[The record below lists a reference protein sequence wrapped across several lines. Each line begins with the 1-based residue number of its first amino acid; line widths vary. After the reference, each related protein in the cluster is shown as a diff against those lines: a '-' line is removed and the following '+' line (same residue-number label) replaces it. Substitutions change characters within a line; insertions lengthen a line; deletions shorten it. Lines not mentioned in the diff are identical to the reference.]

1 MSGSLAPDLEYEVL
15 SRLQGDGQPKGSG
28 AIWAELH
35 TIGISISPAT
45 VGRMLHRFGLRG
57 YTRRVGFRGRTLTET
72 GAKRLADLRQ
82 KRERTDW
89 ETLVVESA
97 RPKTVSELLD
107 VLVARRVIER
117 EIARLAA
124 LRATDNDVQALW
136 AALEAQANAVRERGM
151 AIDEDRHFHET
162 LAAASGNRLL
172 TATLRLIRRDR
183 ELQQLL
189 EELRQGHASGF
200 MVDHQSVVR
209 AVSRHDPAAA
219 EVAMS
224 RHIDH
229 LIEDVM
235 SYCRTRPEGF
245 QTEIAHMLAR
255 THSPEAAAH
264 GSRVSDAFT
273 ARAG

>member
-1 MSGSLAPDLEYEVL
+1 MSSGAPDLEYEVL
-15 SRLQGDGQPKGSG
+15 SRLRGDGQPRGSG
-28 AIWAELH
+28 SLWAELH
-35 TIGISISPAT
+35 ATGIGISPAT
-45 VGRMLHRFGLRG
+45 VGRMLHRFGLWG
-57 YTRRVGFRGRTLTET
+57 YTRRVGFRGRTLTER
-72 GAKRLADLRQ
+72 GIKRLAELQQ

-89 ETLVVESA
+89 ETLVVDSA
-97 RPKTVSELLD
+97 RPSTVGELLD

-124 LRATDNDVQALW
+124 LRATDDDVQALW
-136 AALEAQANAVRERGM
+136 AALDAQAKAVRERGM
-151 AIDEDRHFHET
+151 AIAEDRRFHET
-162 LAAASGNRLL
+162 LADASGNRLL
-172 TATLRLIRRDR
+172 AATLSLIRRDL

-200 MVDHQSVVR
+200 MVDHQAVVQ

-219 EVAMS
+219 EAAMS

-235 SYCRTRPEGF
+235 SYCRTRPDGF
-245 QTEIAHMLAR
+245 QTQLAQMLVR
-255 THSPEAAAH
+255 TQTPEAAAH
-264 GSRVSDAFT
+264 GTRIPDAFT